1 MEEKNELTKVH
12 DKYFRKTFGRN
23 RNTIDLL
30 ENLLPPDDLER
41 IDLETLNTIEETY
54 VDRDF
59 DEHRTDVIFKANLKE
74 DDQQAYIC
82 CLFEHKSSQ
91 ERLTV
96 LQVLNYMVRIW
107 TKKKKE
113 SKELPLVIPIIFYHG
128 LRPWTQ
134 PIKLSEL
141 FNINEEARNL
151 SYFPD
156 FQPILVQMEELED
169 RIETFD
175 IVTVRLY
182 LRAVNIYRAV
192 KEYERTDNIDL
203 YWIKFNDYTDTLKEY
218 YDTLSKEEQ
227 KGPLLADEI
236 LALSLKYVM
245 YCSPADYVDE
255 ASDVLIEKIPEGSE
269 NFMQVKDSF
278 YTRAKEEGEEKVR
291 QSMLKTVKKLLKEEL
306 GASLSDVLTKRLND
320 CNYDKLNEILLNIR
334 SISSESD
341 VFQILD

>member
-1 MEEKNELTKVH
+1 M
-12 DKYFRKTFGRN
+12 
-23 RNTIDLL
+23 
-30 ENLLPPDDLER
+30 
-41 IDLETLNTIEETY
+41 
-54 VDRDF
+54 
-59 DEHRTDVIFKANLKE
+59 
-74 DDQQAYIC
+74 
-82 CLFEHKSSQ
+82 
-91 ERLTV
+91 
-96 LQVLNYMVRIW
+96 
-107 TKKKKE
+107 
-113 SKELPLVIPIIFYHG
+113 
-128 LRPWTQ
+128 
-134 PIKLSEL
+134 
-141 FNINEEARNL
+141 
-151 SYFPD
+151 
-156 FQPILVQMEELED
+156 
-169 RIETFD
+169 
-175 IVTVRLY
+175 
-182 LRAVNIYRAV
+182 
-192 KEYERTDNIDL
+192 
-203 YWIKFNDYTDTLKEY
+203 KEY

-306 GASLSDVLTKRLND
+306 GTSLSDVLTKRLND